1 MKIMAIDMGERR
13 VGMAST
19 DDSGNFA
26 LPREVYPNDGE
37 LVAKILEFKLK
48 NAIDRVVIGESRNL
62 DGRENEIMK
71 EVYKL
76 RDALVAQGVEV
87 VLHPEIFT
95 TQEAIRLQGENR
107 MVDASAAALILK
119 SYLETIGHA

>member
-119 SYLETIGHA
+119 NYIESIG

>member
-1 MKIMAIDMGERR
+1 MAIDMGERR

>member
-1 MKIMAIDMGERR
+1 MAIDMGERR

-62 DGRENEIMK
+62 DGRVNEIMK
-71 EVYKL
+71 
-76 RDALVAQGVEV
+76 
-87 VLHPEIFT
+87 
-95 TQEAIRLQGENR
+95 
-107 MVDASAAALILK
+107 
-119 SYLETIGHA
+119 